1 LLDKYRANTL
11 FGNID
16 QLLPVNEA
24 FLNDLEKMIGPNG
37 QKLVGGLGDV
47 CLKHVCHRCF
57 KCPNANRE
65 SNGSSEIRVNLNA
78 TSCITRKEKR
88 PSASSKRRW
97 LKEANP
103 DLPPIL
109 R

>member
-1 LLDKYRANTL
+1 MKTFAKKKEDALLDKYKVNTL

-47 CLKHVCHRCF
+47 CLKHVCAHVSILG
-57 KCPNANRE
+57 K
-65 SNGSSEIRVNLNA
+65 IVL
-78 TSCITRKEKR
+78 TSLLIVSR
-88 PSASSKRRW
+88 
-97 LKEANP
+97 
-103 DLPPIL
+103 
-109 R
+109 